1 MLSPRLSYVERD
13 VFLVAALFIGY
24 FLNWVAIKS
33 NGSLAYI
40 KLTNMLQ
47 SQTDN
52 PVDDFQL
59 EMLSLVF
66 YVSVG
71 QEWV

>member
-13 VFLVAALFIGY
+13 VFLVAALFIGH

-33 NGSLAYI
+33 NCSLAYI

-52 PVDDFQL
+52 PVDDCQL
-59 EMLSLVF
+59 EMLSLYF
-66 YVSVG
+66 MCGVG